1 MNPPEPEIDASEI
14 RCSVLCIED
23 EPVDQLL
30 VEAQLARFPNV
41 ELFKAS
47 RGKEGIQ
54 LALSQRPDLILLD
67 MHLPDMGGLEVVRAL
82 NTQISEGLYR
92 VILLTGDSFSID
104 IVKAMSL
111 GAHEYW
117 LKPLKFETL
126 RNDLPRVVRAVRNSR
141 SGSHLR

>member
-1 MNPPEPEIDASEI
+1 MNPPEPEDASEI

-23 EPVDQLL
+23 EPLDQLL
-30 VEAQLARFPNV
+30 VEAQLAHFPNIV
-41 ELFKAS
+41 LLKAS

-54 LALSQRPDLILLD
+54 IALAERPDLILLD

-92 VILLTGDSFSID
+92 VILLTGDSFSIE

-126 RNDLPRVVRAVRNSR
+126 RNDLPRVVRAARTDRLRSR
-141 SGSHLR
+141 SR

>member
-1 MNPPEPEIDASEI
+1 MNPPEPEIDAAEI

-30 VEAQLARFPNV
+30 VEAQLAHFPNV
-41 ELFKAS
+41 RLLKAS

-54 LALSQRPDLILLD
+54 LALAERPDLILLD

-92 VILLTGDSFSID
+92 VILLTGDNFSLD

-126 RNDLPRVVRAVRNSR
+126 RNDLPRVVRAARSDRLRSR
-141 SGSHLR
+141 AR

>member
-1 MNPPEPEIDASEI
+1 MATKAATPARILIVDDHEDNVEVI
-14 RCSVLCIED
+14 RARLEAGGYQIESAAD
-23 EPVDQLL
+23 G
-30 VEAQLARFPNV
+30 VEALERVRQSP
-41 ELFKAS
+41 
-47 RGKEGIQ
+47 
-54 LALSQRPDLILLD
+54 PDLILLD

-126 RNDLPRVVRAVRNSR
+126 RNDLPRVVRAARGDRQRSR
-141 SGSHLR
+141 TR